1 MIMLTVF
8 YKVDLV
14 DKSEV
19 ASKDIFEILLKE
31 M

>member
-1 MIMLTVF
+1 VF